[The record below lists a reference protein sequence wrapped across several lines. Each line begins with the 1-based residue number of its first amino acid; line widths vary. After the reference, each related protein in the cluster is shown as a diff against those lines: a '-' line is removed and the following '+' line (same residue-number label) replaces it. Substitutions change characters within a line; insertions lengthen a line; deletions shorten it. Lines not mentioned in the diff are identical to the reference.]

1 MERAFRDR
9 MEGGQRLAAAL
20 QPYASDPSVVVLGLP
35 RGGVPVAY
43 EVASALHAPLDVFVV
58 RKLGVPGHSELAMGA
73 IARGGVRVIN
83 PDVVASLNIP
93 QFTIDAVAER
103 EMHEL
108 ERREGTYRGDLPPAN
123 LSGRTVI
130 LVDDGLATGSTMRAA
145 VAAVRQYD
153 PARIVVAVPVAAK
166 ETCERLR
173 REVDDV
179 VSVVMPQDFHA
190 VSLWYREF
198 AQTSD
203 EEVRRL
209 LVAANAAGARGD

>member
-1 MERAFRDR
+1 
-9 MEGGQRLAAAL
+9 
-20 QPYASDPSVVVLGLP
+20 
-35 RGGVPVAY
+35 
-43 EVASALHAPLDVFVV
+43 
-58 RKLGVPGHSELAMGA
+58 
-73 IARGGVRVIN
+73 
-83 PDVVASLNIP
+83 
-93 QFTIDAVAER
+93 
-103 EMHEL
+103 
-108 ERREGTYRGDLPPAN
+108 
-123 LSGRTVI
+123 
-130 LVDDGLATGSTMRAA
+130 MRAA

-153 PARIVVAVPVAAK
+153 PARIVVAVPVAAR